1 MPTILITGANR
12 GIGLAL
18 SQSYLADGWRVLA
31 TSRNSNAE
39 VASGAEQLLLDV
51 NSEASITELGKQL
64 QGTAIDVI
72 WNNAGVYLDKGQSL
86 EQLDMQTW
94 LQTFAINSIAP
105 IKIAQVLHAN
115 LQASRRKV
123 LAFTSSKMGS
133 LTENGQQAFAYRSSK
148 SALNMAVRC
157 LAHDYSE
164 HKINCL
170 LLHPGHVR
178 TSMGG
183 AEGAID
189 TRTSVA
195 GMRKIV
201 DSANTDNYP
210 QMNSRYYD
218 YDGSIIPW

>member
-31 TSRNSNAE
+31 TTRTSRAD
-39 VASGAEQLLLDV
+39 VAPGAQQLLLDAS
-51 NSEASITELGKQL
+51 SEASIAELGQQL
-64 QGTAIDVI
+64 QGIALDII
-72 WNNAGVYLDKGQSL
+72 WNNAGVYLDKDQSL
-86 EQLDMQTW
+86 EHLEMQTL
-94 LQTFAINSIAP
+94 LQTFAIYRRSP
-105 IKIAQVLHAN
+105 IKIAHSLHAN
-115 LQASRRKV
+115 LQASQRKV

-157 LAHDYSE
+157 LAHDYSKQ
-164 HKINCL
+164 KISCL

-178 TSMGG
+178 TDMGG
-183 AEGAID
+183 AQGAID
-189 TRTSVA
+189 TEASVA
-195 GMRKIV
+195 GMRRIV
-201 DSANTDNYP
+201 DSANIENYP

-218 YDGSIIPW
+218 YDGADIAW